1 MRETIIKRN
10 GGSGYQLLRPLLNL
24 STVSDSLRIRFLE
37 QWEYLLLPWL
47 MLIVSV
53 QSHGGELVSIAT
65 FNVENYLLESS
76 GGRRI
81 KPLASRGMVWD
92 SLFEMN
98 ADVVFLQELGS
109 EQALLNI
116 RTNLHARGIDYPQAV
131 FSETPGSSIHLGMLS
146 KLPVTAVRH
155 HTTNVFVLYGR
166 AFRSSRAFLEVD
178 IQLPKRTS
186 LKVFAAHLKSKRP
199 VHYADQW
206 DLRTREAK
214 MLRQLIERRMKK
226 HPEQLLAVVGD
237 FNDDPFSETLKLL
250 KGATGKWKLTD
261 ARPVEGRPGF
271 QTEGR
276 ASTGKRQS
284 VWTHFFDD
292 DDLFSRV
299 DFILMNRNLS
309 RIYRPDL
316 SYVLDHPKWGEASDH
331 RPVWMTFEL
340 P

>member
-1 MRETIIKRN
+1 MRETIINRD
-10 GGSGYQLLRPLLNL
+10 GGSKYKLLLPLLNR
-24 STVSDSLRIRFLE
+24 TAASDSLRIRYLE
-37 QWEYLLLPWL
+37 QWRFLLLPWL
-47 MLIVSV
+47 MLIAGV
-53 QSHGGELVSIAT
+53 QARGGELVSIAT

-81 KPLASRGMVWD
+81 KFPASRRMVWD

-131 FSETPGSSIHLGMLS
+131 FSETPASPIHLGMLS
-146 KLPVTAVRH
+146 KLPVSTVRH

-166 AFRSSRAFLEVD
+166 AFRSSRAFMEVD

-214 MLRQLIERRMKK
+214 MLRQLVERCMEK
-226 HPEQLLAVVGD
+226 HPEQLLAVLGD
-237 FNDDPFSETLKLL
+237 FNDDPSSETLKFL
-250 KGATGKWKLTD
+250 KGATGKWKLMD
-261 ARPVEGRPGF
+261 ARLVEGRPGF
-271 QTEGR
+271 QTEAR
-276 ASTGKRQS
+276 VSSGKRQS

-299 DFILMNRNLS
+299 DFILMNRDLS
-309 RIYRPDL
+309 RIYRPDM

-331 RPVWMTFEL
+331 RPVLATFEL